1 VSSRALVLGSG
12 GLTGVA
18 WEAGVLKG
26 LADVGYPLSGWD
38 LVVGSSA
45 GAFVGARLLGE
56 GSPGPLFEAQLAIDV
71 AAEEAA
77 LRSVTGGLL
86 VALLRASRRRRLA
99 RLERLG
105 VIPLILRAAFTNAA
119 RDGLGELGVV
129 SAAARSRKPGV
140 PPEIAL
146 RAMGRLARGVRTPQ
160 QAWINYWIRALGPV
174 EDWPTDR
181 LVVTAIDIADGS
193 RLAMD
198 RTTGVPLARALAATS
213 AIGGLLP
220 AITVDGHQYID
231 GGTGSQTNADL
242 ATGIE
247 EVLVLAPSDRGS
259 LAGETEA
266 LAASGS
272 EVRVI
277 RPSPSAVA
285 ALGQDLGRLD
295 PARCAASAR
304 LGSDDGRHSPHAG

>member
-1 VSSRALVLGSG
+1 MTSRALVLGSG
-12 GLTGVA
+12 GLTGIA

-26 LADVGYPLSGWD
+26 LSDVGYPLTGWD

-56 GSPGPLFEAQLAIDV
+56 GSPEPLFEAQLAIDV

-86 VALLRASRRRRLA
+86 VALLHAARRPRLT
-99 RLERLG
+99 RVERLG
-105 VIPLILRAAFTNAA
+105 MIPLILRAALTNAT
-119 RDGLGELGVV
+119 RDGLGELGAIP
-129 SAAARSRKPGV
+129 AAARSRKPGV
-140 PPEIAL
+140 PPEVAL

-160 QAWINYWIRALGPV
+160 QVWIDYWVRALAPTG
-174 EDWPTDR
+174 DWPTDR
-181 LVVTAIDIADGS
+181 FLITAIDIADGS
-193 RLAMD
+193 RFAID
-198 RTTGVPLARALAATS
+198 RTTGVPLPSALAASS

-220 AITVDGHQYID
+220 AITIDGHRYID

-242 ATGIE
+242 ATGID
-247 EVLVLAPSDRGS
+247 EVLVLAPADRGS
-259 LAGETEA
+259 LADEIEA

-277 RPSPSAVA
+277 RPSPAA
-285 ALGQDLGRLD
+285 ILALGQDLGRMD
-295 PARCAASAR
+295 PVRCAASAR
-304 LGSDDGRHSPHAG
+304 SGSDDGRGSPHAR

>member
-1 VSSRALVLGSG
+1 MSSRALVLGSG
-12 GLTGVA
+12 GLTAIA

-56 GSPGPLFEAQLAIDV
+56 GSPEPLFEAQLAIDV

-77 LRSVTGGLL
+77 LRPVTGGLF
-86 VALLRASRRRRLA
+86 VGLLRASRPPRLT

-105 VIPLILRAAFTNAA
+105 VILLILRAALTNAA

-140 PPEIAL
+140 PPEVAL
-146 RAMGRLARGVRTPQ
+146 RAMGRLARGVRIPE
-160 QAWINYWIRALGPV
+160 QAWIDYWIRALGPV

-220 AITVDGHQYID
+220 PITIDGHRYMD

-242 ATGIE
+242 TTGIE

-259 LAGETEA
+259 LAGEIEA

-277 RPSPSAVA
+277 RPSPSAIA
-285 ALGQDLGRLD
+285 ALGQDLGRMD

-304 LGSDDGRHSPHAG
+304 SGREDGRHFPHVG